1 MDCSRSFQYSFL
13 KMILLPPKKKQNM
26 DVKEWCKQVIK
37 PEENERFLQNGRS
50 FIDEEMLFAALKNN
64 QQSSK
69 QEVRDIIQKSL
80 QIEALTLE
88 ETAKLLHVTDPE
100 LWDEINAAALTIKRK
115 VYDNRIVFFAPL
127 YCSNL
132 CVNNCAYCGFRTE
145 NKHEK
150 RRILTIDEV
159 VRETESV
166 LDTGHKRL
174 IMVYGE
180 HPSSDVHYMAETIR
194 AAYSVERRTPKSN
207 RIASIRRVNVNAAP
221 MSVGDLKILKESGI
235 GTYQVFQETYHQ
247 ETYSQVHPAN
257 TLKGDYLW
265 RLYALHRAQEAG
277 IDDVAIGALF
287 GLYDWRF
294 EVLGLVAH
302 AADMER
308 IFGIGP
314 HTVSVPRITPA
325 SGSELSTQSKYLVS
339 DEDFKKVVAVLR
351 LALPY
356 PGLIITAREKPELK
370 REIIKLGCTQTDAS
384 TRIGIGAYQEC
395 TPKDELNS
403 EQFTIG
409 DPRSL
414 DEIIREVG
422 QMGMISSFCTAGY
435 RCGRTGDTIM
445 GMLKHCVEGKFCK
458 LNAVLTY
465 REYLDDYASAETK
478 AIGEALIEKEIGE
491 IKSQDYFM
499 KNDGRIF
506 NEFMKNYE
514 FIKNGKRDIYI

>member
-1 MDCSRSFQYSFL
+1 
-13 KMILLPPKKKQNM
+13 MILLEPNSKQIM
-26 DVKEWCKQVIK
+26 GVKEWCQQVIK
-37 PEENERFLQNGRS
+37 PEENERFLRNGKS
-50 FIDEEMLFAALKNN
+50 FIDENELNTALQSN
-64 QQSSK
+64 QHATKEEIRQ
-69 QEVRDIIQKSL
+69 IIQKSL
-80 QIEALTLE
+80 QIQALTLD
-88 ETAKLLHVTDPE
+88 ETAKLLYVTDPE
-100 LWDEINAAALTIKRK
+100 LWNEINAAALEIKRK

-145 NKHEK
+145 NIYEK
-150 RRILTIDEV
+150 RRILSIDEV
-159 VRETESV
+159 VREAESV

-180 HPSSDVHYMAETIR
+180 HPKSDVNYMAETIK
-194 AAYSVERRTPKSN
+194 AVYSVERRAPKSN
-207 RIASIRRVNVNAAP
+207 RITSIRRVNVNAAP
-221 MSVGDLKILKESGI
+221 MSIADMKILKESGI

-247 ETYSQVHPAN
+247 PTYAQVHPAN

-308 IFGIGP
+308 IFGVGP

-325 SGSELSTQSKYLVS
+325 SGSALSTQSKYLVS

-395 TPKDELNS
+395 TPKDEFTT

-422 QMGMISSFCTAGY
+422 EMGMISSFCTAGY

-465 REYLDDYASAETK
+465 REYLDDYASPETK
-478 AIGEALIEKEIGE
+478 AIGEALIEREMGE
-491 IKSQDYFM
+491 IRSQDFFM
-499 KNDGRIF
+499 KNDGKIF

-514 FIKNGKRDIYI
+514 FIKNGKRDVYI